1 MSTDDLVI
9 GCDGIG
15 DPEPPEAAQVA
26 TAVAFLRLLTP
37 THAATWQSPGSYGLK
52 HDAEQWGRVNGLEPY
67 VSNGA
72 LIAAAVELG
81 YPIWYRRG
89 SNAAI
94 GVSKRDLRHIRET
107 APAGGTWTAGR

>member
-72 LIAAAVELG
+72 LIAAAVEIG
-81 YPIWYRRG
+81 YPIWHRGRG
-89 SNAAI
+89 SPNAAI
-94 GVSKRDLRHIRET
+94 GVSKRDLSRLRKRIKDEAAR
-107 APAGGTWTAGR
+107 